1 METSGF
7 QEAVRISAVSLRWYL
22 TAFLAFPLVENKVL
36 LTECGP
42 GVYLFIGIVGLA
54 NRWKEWRF
62 RGQRYKKPCHSS
74 PEFHWDVISSRLRNS
89 FFSGFSF
96 IRCSSELT
104 SLSLSPLLFPSPSSS
119 RLFLL
124 GSHYLAHTVVLPQPS
139 AWLDYRCSPYCLTLS
154 PVFVNTVLVG
164 SILICIWSLLS
175 FPAPRKNEI
184 VAWPCVC
191 FQDWEQV
198 LKFHPV

>member
-7 QEAVRISAVSLRWYL
+7 REAVRISAVSLRWYL
-22 TAFLAFPLVENKVL
+22 TAFLAFPLVENKDL
-36 LTECGP
+36 LTEYVR

-62 RGQRYKKPCHSS
+62 RGQWYKKPRHSS
-74 PEFHWDVISSRLRNS
+74 PEFHWDVISSRLRSS
-89 FFSGFSF
+89 FFLGFSF

-104 SLSLSPLLFPSPSSS
+104 SISLSPPFPSPSS

-139 AWLDYRCSPYCLTLS
+139 AWLDYRGSPYCLTLS

-175 FPAPRKNEI
+175 FPAPRQNGI
-184 VAWPCVC
+184 VA
-191 FQDWEQV
+191 
-198 LKFHPV
+198 